1 MKLARDRL
9 YYSISDVA
17 EILDLKPSIIRFWET
32 EFAILK
38 PLQKEKNAKR
48 KFKTREIEI
57 LLKIKTLLYIEKFTI
72 KGANEQ
78 LKNWKPLMTLPEL
91 AAALENNV
99 IPITESQFLADE
111 PEKKIKKESFHSEL
125 FSDNDHNPQ
134 KNAMILIEE
143 IRALLTRII

>member
-1 MKLARDRL
+1 LKLARDRL

-91 AAALENNV
+91 ASALENNV
-99 IPITESQFLADE
+99 IPITESQVLSDE
-111 PEKKIKKESFHSEL
+111 PEKKIKKESFY
-125 FSDNDHNPQ
+125 SDLLSQDDQQPQ
-134 KNAMILIEE
+134 KNALLLIEE
-143 IRALLTRII
+143 IRALLTRIK